1 MDNKKERGN
10 TDTHSKEEKPNCSRN
25 IFWDI
30 GVLNRSYIWNK
41 TLQQLMQA
49 LRMVQKLLR
58 STVSP

>member
-30 GVLNRSYIWNK
+30 GVLNRSYI
-41 TLQQLMQA
+41 
-49 LRMVQKLLR
+49 
-58 STVSP
+58 